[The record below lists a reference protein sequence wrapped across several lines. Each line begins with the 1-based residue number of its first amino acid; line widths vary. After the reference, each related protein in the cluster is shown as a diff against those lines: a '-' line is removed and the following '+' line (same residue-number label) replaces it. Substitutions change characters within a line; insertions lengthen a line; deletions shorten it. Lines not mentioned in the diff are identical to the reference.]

1 MWVFFSF
8 FFVLFIYLR
17 NILST
22 VNRSRKK
29 YSVLFLIGRQGLKLN
44 CLWKTEQNK
53 TVHTAHSP
61 TMQPS
66 FLSPHPQCALS
77 DALVWACE
85 NKTHHAHLPAF
96 AHTFPCT
103 RNAPTYTTVNI
114 STDTRYARYHSRP
127 SSAHRSLLWAHLL
140 SPSPSSLTPAPVW
153 GHVFYS
159 YAAHLWAEV
168 TDVYAE
174 ARSALANFIF
184 GPESVVFILNWS
196 NIFILYDLL

>member
-66 FLSPHPQCALS
+66 FLSPNPQCALS
-77 DALVWACE
+77 DTLGWACE
-85 NKTHHAHLPAF
+85 NKTHHPHLPAF

-114 STDTRYARYHSRP
+114 STDIIQDPAQPIGHCSEFTFSG
-127 SSAHRSLLWAHLL
+127 LLLHPWPQHLSGAMCSTVMQL
-140 SPSPSSLTPAPVW
+140 ICGQRLQMSMRKPDQPWQTL
-153 GHVFYS
+153 Y
-159 YAAHLWAEV
+159 
-168 TDVYAE
+168 
-174 ARSALANFIF
+174 LAQKVLFSF
-184 GPESVVFILNWS
+184 
-196 NIFILYDLL
+196 